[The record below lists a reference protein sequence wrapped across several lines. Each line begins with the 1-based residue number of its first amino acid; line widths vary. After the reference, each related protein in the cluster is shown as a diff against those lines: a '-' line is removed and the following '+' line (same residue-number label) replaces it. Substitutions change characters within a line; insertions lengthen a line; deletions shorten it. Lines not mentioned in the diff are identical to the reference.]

1 MLSVT
6 CPMLCLIVLDFDSI
20 CVSCLLFREVGF
32 EFYICF
38 SDVDF
43 ASFFWVFVLIE
54 FCL

>member
-32 EFYICF
+32 ELYICF

-43 ASFFWVFVLIE
+43 ASFLWVFVLIE